1 MSTGAICSRIQDYE
15 GDVVMALNR
24 CCGGEQ
30 GDPPT
35 IDGDWHGTCTPNDL
49 MGTSSKLEYSSA
61 GASVCSYSSPPR
73 AASAEYRNEY
83 HDWGTNGNELT
94 PNQKQQLCSALNA
107 ARPPGNADSNSGN
120 LNLASVSFYN
130 PEAAYIGPVVTR
142 FSLSKGEGVRANYEN
157 ENDGVRCREALRER
171 KQRVEEYMKLETYK
185 QICDRYPGTIEAA
198 VKPQSF
204 CAGLDADI
212 AAKRAEIER
221 LDVPEACS
229 KFNNPD
235 LKNLMHSLL
244 EFTTSNSEV
253 LNRVGF
259 NVCTSLPSIFYRRFV
274 NPTGPTGVV
283 RLTEEVCGNSEIIG
297 PGGNVNQKMNIPA
310 AVTKGANC
318 QNTRRFLNSLDI
330 VYRSAVM
337 SAIGESDRMET
348 DPSYNVVS
356 VCSKFALDPGAM
368 VQLNNLGR
376 TNAPRSTFTPGI
388 FAAEFESV
396 KDGSYLQSKTA
407 SSQDSLLK
415 NTAFLDQFI
424 AESMTNQCRYLTTME
439 NRKVLCSLESTDVEP
454 RPLPFFSNNPYLQL
468 FSIREK
474 LGVEK
479 GVDDFEDVVYMNPV
493 GVTSTRDCETE
504 DLGVCQ

>member
-1 MSTGAICSRIQDYE
+1 MAICSRIQDYE

-30 GDPPT
+30 GDAT
-35 IDGDWHGTCTPNDL
+35 IDESQWHRTCTPNDL
-49 MGTSSKLEYSSA
+49 MGTSPKLEYSSA
-61 GASVCSYSSPPR
+61 SASVCSYSSPPR
-73 AASAEYRNEY
+73 AVSAEYRNEY

-107 ARPPGNADSNSGN
+107 ARPPGNADGDSGN

-142 FSLSKGEGVRANYEN
+142 FSLSKGEGVRANFEKD
-157 ENDGVRCREALRER
+157 EDGVRCREALVQR

-185 QICDRYPGTIEAA
+185 QICDRYPGTIQEAA
-198 VKPQSF
+198 NSPSF

-212 AAKRAEIER
+212 AAKRAEIEA
-221 LDVPEACS
+221 LGVPEACS

-274 NPTGPTGVV
+274 NPRGFV
-283 RLTEEVCGNSEIIG
+283 RAPEEVCGNSEIIG
-297 PGGNVNQKMNIPA
+297 PGGNVNPKMNIPA
-310 AVTKGANC
+310 AVTKGSGC
-318 QNTRRFLNSLDI
+318 ETTHRFLNSLDI
-330 VYRSAVM
+330 VYSSAAM
-337 SAIGESDRMET
+337 REIGESDRMET
-348 DPSYNVVS
+348 NPSYNVVS
-356 VCSKFALDPGAM
+356 VCSKFSLDPGAM
-368 VQLNNLGR
+368 VQLNNLGK

-407 SSQDSLLK
+407 LSQDSLLK
-415 NTAFLDQFI
+415 KDDFLEQFI
-424 AESMTNQCRYLTTME
+424 AESMTDQCDYLATMTNQ
-439 NRKVLCSLESTDVEP
+439 NVLCQLESTDVEP

-474 LGVEK
+474 LGVK
-479 GVDDFEDVVYMNPV
+479 GVDDFEDDVVYMNPV
-493 GVTSTRDCETE
+493 GVTSVGDCETK